1 MSDSSPFPML
11 PGKGKTMSR
20 PLAWLIG
27 FFAFL
32 NVYSMQS
39 VLPLVMG
46 EFAASPVQAGFTVG
60 ATVLAVAL
68 VSPFM
73 GMLSDAL
80 GRKVVLCFSLFALA
94 AVTALI
100 PAADSLASVVG
111 FRFLQGLAIPGIVV
125 VIIAYISEEFGAVD
139 IPRVTAAYIGGT
151 VIGGFSGRFFT
162 GHLGNLFGWREA
174 FMTLAALTLAGA
186 LVIAWRLPAS
196 RRYVANRNL
205 RGAILVLRGHLRRPR
220 LMTACAVGFCVLFSL
235 VATFTY
241 VGLHLSGAP
250 FNFSAADVANVFMVY
265 LAGGVVTP
273 LCGRLIVRFGFRRA
287 IIGALAFS
295 AGGLL
300 LTLAPSA
307 AAIIVGLAVCASG
320 VFACQSTTYSFIAAS
335 VTEGRS
341 LATGLYSMCFYTGG
355 AVGSWL
361 AGLAYEA
368 GGWLGTAGAVFAV
381 QMLAAVIAW
390 RGYGAPAGRT
400 QAPDSR

>member
-186 LVIAWRLPAS
+186 LV
-196 RRYVANRNL
+196 
-205 RGAILVLRGHLRRPR
+205 LRGHLRRPR

-368 GGWLGTAGAVFAV
+368 GGWLGTAGAV
-381 QMLAAVIAW
+381 
-390 RGYGAPAGRT
+390 GRT
-400 QAPDSR
+400 TIVRRAGAGAVTRC